1 MKLSTWRG
9 AVVWRERAHFHTQ
22 YLFERAYVRRFV
34 LSLHR
39 WLTICLSVFKHWTLV
54 KEEWIQK
61 RAVQAPRLVGN
72 FILCWVEKTTSFSLY
87 EYIFFYKIKS
97 CHYLVFGSMTIFCP
111 PINQFIIQGQFKA
124 AILFVGYLNAV
135 AINWSRHVYIH
146 Y

>member
-1 MKLSTWRG
+1 MAQKLECEDIYHLMKLSTWRG

-87 EYIFFYKIKS
+87 EYIFFLQDKIMSLSSFRKYDNFLSSYKPV
-97 CHYLVFGSMTIFCP
+97 YNTR
-111 PINQFIIQGQFKA
+111 
-124 AILFVGYLNAV
+124 AI
-135 AINWSRHVYIH
+135 
-146 Y
+146 

>member
-1 MKLSTWRG
+1 MKLSTRRG
-9 AVVWRERAHFHTQ
+9 AVVYRERAHFHTQ

-72 FILCWVEKTTSFSLY
+72 FILCWVEKKIVFFVW
-87 EYIFFYKIKS
+87 IFFFLQDNS

-135 AINWSRHVYIH
+135 GINWSRHVYIH